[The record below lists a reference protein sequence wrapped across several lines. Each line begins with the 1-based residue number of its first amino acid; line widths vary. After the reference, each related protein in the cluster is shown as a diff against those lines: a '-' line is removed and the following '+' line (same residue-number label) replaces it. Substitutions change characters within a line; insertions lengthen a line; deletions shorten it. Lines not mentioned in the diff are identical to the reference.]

1 MSSTIPESF
10 AHIGSATLESIRFQL
25 QDLPPLCNPLPE
37 PAALIIHE
45 LHVGVWDIL
54 LPFETVDAPDQ
65 MFRSLLIH
73 WCENLSPTVPLSEC
87 RLLNYEPSLEIETR
101 IDSLEGGWKSK
112 KNILKF
118 TN

>member
-54 LPFETVDAPDQ
+54 LPLETVDAPDQ

-73 WCENLSPTVPLSEC
+73 WRENLSPTVREST
-87 RLLNYEPSLEIETR
+87 LLNYEPSLEIETR
-101 IDSLEGGWKSK
+101 IDSLQGGCKSK